1 MANQFALAA
10 CAEMLWREKPIE
22 WRASRLREMGFGVGL
37 WNWPDHDL
45 AKLEKSG
52 ATFTIMNGYLEGRL
66 ADSEGAD
73 MLLKSARE
81 TAEVGKRLGVARLNL
96 HGTGLGEGG
105 IPIAQTAVVT
115 GEMWL
120 KARDTL
126 NRICDLGEELGVTY
140 TLENLNLLDHP
151 GCPFGSTADVLALVS
166 AVNRPQ
172 LRINLDLYHT
182 QIGEGD
188 LVRWCE
194 KCLPWIGEVQVADNP
209 GRCEPGSGEINYRG
223 VAVALKKLGYHGPV
237 GMEAFASG
245 DADAALSAFRD
256 AFTI

>member
-1 MANQFALAA
+1 MPSQFSLAA
-10 CAEMLWREKPIE
+10 CAEMLWRNKPIE
-22 WRASRLREMGFGVGL
+22 WRASRLKEMGFGVGL
-37 WNWPDHDL
+37 WNWPAHDL
-45 AKLEKSG
+45 SKLEKTG
-52 ATFTIMNGYLEGRL
+52 ATFTIMNGYLQGRL
-66 ADSEGAD
+66 ADDEGAD
-73 MLLKSARE
+73 MLVTSARE
-81 TAEVGKRLGVARLNL
+81 TAQIGKRLGVARLNL
-96 HGTGLGEGG
+96 HGTGLGNGG
-105 IPIAQTAVVT
+105 IPIAQTQVVS
-115 GEMWL
+115 GAMWL

-126 NRICDLGEELGVTY
+126 NRLCDMAEAEGVIF

-166 AVNRPQ
+166 SVNRPQ

-209 GRCEPGSGEINYRG
+209 GRCEPGTGEINYRG
-223 VAVALKKLGYHGPV
+223 VALALKKLGYSGAV

-245 DADAALSAFRD
+245 DEDVALDAFRA
-256 AFTI
+256 AFTV